1 MECKCPPDVE
11 QTHEA
16 EYEIEAM
23 PIMRRLPC
31 DLWNCNGKRVNLE
44 VKGMRRA
51 D

>member
-31 DLWNCNGKRVNLE
+31 DLRNSNSERVNLE
-44 VKGMRRA
+44 VKSLRRS